1 MWWFFFSFSRE
12 LYSAEIP
19 TAGGGGGQEGFPKPV
34 FMVKVVACLS
44 ASGMLTYK
52 GCDYSIYRTRD
63 SLSRLNL

>member
-1 MWWFFFSFSRE
+1 ME
-12 LYSAEIP
+12 
-19 TAGGGGGQEGFPKPV
+19 GGGGCAGGSGQEGFPKPV

-52 GCDYSIYRTRD
+52 GCGYSIYKTRD